1 MNAITDEQRRAL
13 DSAQGQHEGKQI
25 KLFTRRE
32 VENTPGGW
40 RPMKV
45 GDIRISARRG
55 ARWECV
61 AAGDGWYVAA
71 GIPRFARGEAAA
83 T

>member
-1 MNAITDEQRRAL
+1 MNEITDEQRRAL
-13 DSAQGQHEGKQI
+13 DSAVEEHPLKQI
-25 KLFTRRE
+25 KLFTRHE
-32 VENTPGGW
+32 VANTPGGW
-40 RPMKV
+40 RPMV
-45 GDIRISARRG
+45 PGEVRISSKRG

-71 GIPRFARGEAAA
+71 GIPRYARGESAA